1 MATLPTDTDDDTGP
15 SAHSEHPGDH
25 LTIRRH
31 MSARQQA
38 TAQLLLDAAER
49 VLDERSYDDLTL
61 RVVATAAGVTHTT
74 AYTYFSSKA
83 HLVSELFWRRLRR
96 IPHPGQHSG
105 APLGDRV
112 RAALSEPGL
121 ALSDEPR
128 LAQAALAAMVSSDPD
143 ARRVRDR
150 VGLDLAERLQEALGD
165 DVDPR
170 VGEVL
175 LLAFSGAMLQAGM
188 GYFGFEGV
196 IDRVSSAAELMGNG
210 QGCAPDG

>member
-1 MATLPTDTDDDTGP
+1 M
-15 SAHSEHPGDH
+15 
-25 LTIRRH
+25 
-31 MSARQQA
+31 
-38 TAQLLLDAAER
+38 
-49 VLDERSYDDLTL
+49 
-61 RVVATAAGVTHTT
+61 
-74 AYTYFSSKA
+74 
-83 HLVSELFWRRLRR
+83 
-96 IPHPGQHSG
+96 
-105 APLGDRV
+105 
-112 RAALSEPGL
+112 

-196 IDRVSSAAELMGNG
+196 IDRVSSAAELMGNA
-210 QGCAPDG
+210 QGCAPVG